1 MKEYTGKKIENL
13 YAFLKATK
21 ENEIIVRTTRVAGG
35 WYDNAFAANAVGSM
49 ISRFTNKEME
59 AHHEFSECY
68 RLVRP

>member
-21 ENEIIVRTTRVAGG
+21 ENEIVVRTTRVAGC
-35 WYDNAFAANAVGSM
+35 WYDNEFDANAAGFM

-59 AHHEFSECY
+59 VRHEFSECY
-68 RLVRP
+68 RIVRK